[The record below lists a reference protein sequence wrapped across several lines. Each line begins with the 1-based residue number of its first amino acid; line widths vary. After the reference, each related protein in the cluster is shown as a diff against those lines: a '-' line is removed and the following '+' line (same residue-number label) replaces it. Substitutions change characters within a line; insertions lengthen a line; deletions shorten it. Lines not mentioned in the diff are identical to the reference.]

1 MISRDAV
8 TPGQGTERGLQSG
21 SSWAELQFAHI
32 AGGWQPLNW
41 WECGKGG
48 QGVSGFELITK

>member
-8 TPGQGTERGLQSG
+8 TPGQRTERGGWLQSG
-21 SSWAELQFAHI
+21 SSWAELQFALV
-32 AGGWQPLNW
+32 AGGRQPLNW

-48 QGVSGFELITK
+48 QGVSGF

>member
-8 TPGQGTERGLQSG
+8 TPGQGTERGLPSG
-21 SSWAELQFAHI
+21 SSWAELQFAHV

-48 QGVSGFELITK
+48 QGVSGF